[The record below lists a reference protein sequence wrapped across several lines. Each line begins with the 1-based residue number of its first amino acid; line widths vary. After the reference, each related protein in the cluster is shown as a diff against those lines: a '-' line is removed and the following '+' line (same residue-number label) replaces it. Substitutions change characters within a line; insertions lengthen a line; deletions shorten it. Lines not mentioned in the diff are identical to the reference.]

1 MRLLII
7 ERESKQM
14 TNETETTIQEAAAKT
29 LAAIEAYLA
38 QFK

>member
-1 MRLLII
+1 
-7 ERESKQM
+7 M
-14 TNETETTIQEAAAKT
+14 TNEKTLSQAAAET